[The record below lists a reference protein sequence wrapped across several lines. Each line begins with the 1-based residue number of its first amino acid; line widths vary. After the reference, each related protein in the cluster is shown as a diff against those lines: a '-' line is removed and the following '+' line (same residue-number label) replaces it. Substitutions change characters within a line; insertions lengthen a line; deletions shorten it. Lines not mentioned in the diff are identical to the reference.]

1 MKTRIITGACMVA
14 VAIPLLIWSD
24 TPVLSAAIVLLALI
38 GVFEYLRC
46 IGIEK
51 ALGFAIP
58 SYLMAAAAPLMA
70 RYLNG
75 HWMFFFGVAYVYT
88 FYMLAHAMLTSEK
101 SDFSKVAKAVVGT
114 LYISSGFACL
124 LAARD
129 LEHGLFL
136 LIMIVVTA
144 FGTDIFAYFSGYFFG
159 KHKLIPGV
167 SPKKTV
173 EGAVGGVMAL
183 GFITVMVPKTENP
196 DYTAVFAAAAIVMVV
211 SVTILALTIRENKMA
226 VKDEPEEKERPENVP
241 QRGLSAPEKRSL
253 VLILASVFFWF
264 MGYNAV
270 TTAFSK
276 YARAYWGLTGGAFA
290 YTLIIAQ
297 AAAICAYLPVA
308 ALSQRIGRRKTILCG
323 VTGLTLAFGAAVF
336 FRSFN
341 YGMFALFA
349 LAGIS
354 WAAINVNSYPMVV
367 ELAKGADVGKYTGF
381 YYTFSMAAQI
391 ITPILSG
398 FLLENAGYHTL
409 FPYGAVCVA
418 VSFFTMLFVRHG
430 DAKTEKLFSKL
441 EAFAS
446 PDD

>member
-1 MKTRIITGACMVA
+1 MQKLNTKRTILTGLAFLSICTFWQIYDSI
-14 VAIPLLIWSD
+14 IPLILKED
-24 TPVLSAAIVLLALI
+24 
-38 GVFEYLRC
+38 
-46 IGIEK
+46 
-51 ALGFAIP
+51 FAIGDTL
-58 SYLMAAAAPLMA
+58 SGVIMALD
-70 RYLNG
+70 N
-75 HWMFFFGVAYVYT
+75 V
-88 FYMLAHAMLTSEK
+88 LA
-101 SDFSKVAKAVVGT
+101 
-114 LYISSGFACL
+114 
-124 LAARD
+124 
-129 LEHGLFL
+129 LFL
-136 LIMIVVTA
+136 LPVLGALSDKTHTKLGRRMPYILAGTACAVV
-144 FGTDIFAYFSGYFFG
+144 FMM
-159 KHKLIPGV
+159 LLPV
-167 SPKKTV
+167 SAKARNLPLFLAALALTLLSMSLYRSPAVALMPDLTPKPLRSKGNAIINLM
-173 EGAVGGVMAL
+173 GAVGGVMAL

-241 QRGLSAPEKRSL
+241 QRGLSRSRKA
-253 VLILASVFFWF
+253 VAGADIWPRCSFWF

-430 DAKTEKLFSKL
+430 DAKTEKLSSKL

>member
-1 MKTRIITGACMVA
+1 MQKLNTKRTILTGLAFLSICTFWQIYDSI
-14 VAIPLLIWSD
+14 IPLILKEDFTIGD
-24 TPVLSAAIVLLALI
+24 TLSGVIMALDNVLA
-38 GVFEYLRC
+38 
-46 IGIEK
+46 
-51 ALGFAIP
+51 
-58 SYLMAAAAPLMA
+58 
-70 RYLNG
+70 
-75 HWMFFFGVAYVYT
+75 
-88 FYMLAHAMLTSEK
+88 
-101 SDFSKVAKAVVGT
+101 
-114 LYISSGFACL
+114 
-124 LAARD
+124 
-129 LEHGLFL
+129 LFL
-136 LIMIVVTA
+136 LPVLGALSDKTYTKLGRRMPYILAGTACAVV
-144 FGTDIFAYFSGYFFG
+144 FMM
-159 KHKLIPGV
+159 LLPV
-167 SPKKTV
+167 SAKARNLPLFLAALALTLLSMSLYRSPAVALMPDLTPKPLRSKGNAIINLM
-173 EGAVGGVMAL
+173 GAVGGVMAL

-226 VKDEPEEKERPENVP
+226 VKDEPEEKERAENAP

-430 DAKTEKLFSKL
+430 DAKTEKLSSKL